1 MTDTPPTATPIAE
14 VAPAVTRPP
23 DRPAVPR
30 PRRSILTAITIAVCV
45 LILGGYS
52 ALAYTQREL
61 GGEDRD
67 SIPSSMRS
75 TPGGYRSY
83 SYWHS
88 GYHGG
93 K

>member
-1 MTDTPPTATPIAE
+1 MTTTEGNQGTAGTT
-14 VAPAVTRPP
+14 APRSP
-23 DRPAVPR
+23 DRPALPR
-30 PRRSILTAITIAVCV
+30 PRRSIFAGIMAGFCALVV
-45 LILGGYS
+45 GGYT
-52 ALAYTQREL
+52 AMAFTEYEL
-61 GGEDRD
+61 GAAEKDELPA
-67 SIPSSMRS
+67 SVRS

>member
-1 MTDTPPTATPIAE
+1 MTD
-14 VAPAVTRPP
+14 RPP
-23 DRPAVPR
+23 VPR
-30 PRRSILTAITIAVCV
+30 AKGRVMFIIASAMCAVIV
-45 LILGGYS
+45 LGYGV
-52 ALAYTQREL
+52 LAYSQREL
-61 GGEDRD
+61 GHEERD
-67 SIPSSMRS
+67 AIPSGMRS

>member
-1 MTDTPPTATPIAE
+1 MTEAKRPIDQPP
-14 VAPAVTRPP
+14 
-23 DRPAVPR
+23 VPR
-30 PRRSILTAITIAVCV
+30 AHGRVMFAIATVICV
-45 LILGGYS
+45 VIVAGYGM
-52 ALAYTQREL
+52 LAYSQQEL
-61 GGEDRD
+61 GHEERD
-67 SIPSSMRS
+67 AIPSGMRS

>member
-1 MTDTPPTATPIAE
+1 MTDTPPTK
-14 VAPAVTRPP
+14 RPP
-23 DRPAVPR
+23 GRPPVPR
-30 PRRSILTAITIAVCV
+30 QSGKILFAIVTIICV
-45 LILGGYS
+45 VIVGGYVAVAS
-52 ALAYTQREL
+52 SQREL
-61 GGEDRD
+61 TDEQHDE
-67 SIPSSMRS
+67 IPSSVRS

>member
-1 MTDTPPTATPIAE
+1 MTDHPP
-14 VAPAVTRPP
+14 
-23 DRPAVPR
+23 VPR
-30 PRRSILTAITIAVCV
+30 AKGRVMFIISSVICAVIV
-45 LILGGYS
+45 LGYGV
-52 ALAYTQREL
+52 LAYSQREL
-61 GGEDRD
+61 GREERD
-67 SIPSSMRS
+67 AIPSGMRS

>member
-1 MTDTPPTATPIAE
+1 MTEAKRPIDQPP
-14 VAPAVTRPP
+14 
-23 DRPAVPR
+23 VPR
-30 PRRSILTAITIAVCV
+30 ARGRVMFALATAICV
-45 LILGGYS
+45 VIVGGYG
-52 ALAYTQREL
+52 ALAYTQKEL
-61 GGEDRD
+61 GNEDRD
-67 SIPSSMRS
+67 AIPSGMRS

>member
-1 MTDTPPTATPIAE
+1 MTEPTTK
-14 VAPAVTRPP
+14 RSP
-23 DRPAVPR
+23 DRPRVPR
-30 PRRSILTAITIAVCV
+30 RPAGKVMGTFVT
-45 LILGGYS
+45 LICLVIVGGYGV
-52 ALAYTQREL
+52 LAYTQREL
-61 GGEDRD
+61 GNEEHDA
-67 SIPSSMRS
+67 IPSSMRS

>member
-1 MTDTPPTATPIAE
+1 MTEPIE
-14 VAPAVTRPP
+14 KRSP
-23 DRPAVPR
+23 DRPRVPR
-30 PRRSILTAITIAVCV
+30 ASGKVLAAFVTAICV
-45 LILGGYS
+45 VIVGGYGV
-52 ALAYTQREL
+52 LAYSQREL
-61 GGEDRD
+61 GNEEHDE
-67 SIPSSMRS
+67 IPSSMRS

>member
-1 MTDTPPTATPIAE
+1 MI
-14 VAPAVTRPP
+14 VA
-23 DRPAVPR
+23 
-30 PRRSILTAITIAVCV
+30 
-45 LILGGYS
+45 GYG

-61 GGEDRD
+61 GKEDRD
-67 SIPSSMRS
+67 EIPSSVRS

>member
-1 MTDTPPTATPIAE
+1 MTEPTE
-14 VAPAVTRPP
+14 KRSP
-23 DRPAVPR
+23 DRPRVPR
-30 PRRSILTAITIAVCV
+30 ASGKVLAVFVSAICLVIVAGYGV
-45 LILGGYS
+45 LAS
-52 ALAYTQREL
+52 SQREL
-61 GGEDRD
+61 GNQEHDE
-67 SIPSSMRS
+67 IPSSMRS

>member
-1 MTDTPPTATPIAE
+1 MTDTPAK
-14 VAPAVTRPP
+14 RPP
-23 DRPAVPR
+23 DRPPVPKK
-30 PRRSILTAITIAVCV
+30 SGMALFVFVTAISTGIVAGYVV
-45 LILGGYS
+45 LAS
-52 ALAYTQREL
+52 SQREL
-61 GGEDRD
+61 GTEEHDA
-67 SIPSSMRS
+67 IPSSMRS

>member
-1 MTDTPPTATPIAE
+1 MTEPAE
-14 VAPAVTRPP
+14 KRSP
-23 DRPAVPR
+23 DRPRVHRASGKALAAFVTGMC
-30 PRRSILTAITIAVCV
+30 L
-45 LILGGYS
+45 LIVGGYGV
-52 ALAYTQREL
+52 LAYSQREL
-61 GGEDRD
+61 GKEDRD
-67 SIPSSMRS
+67 EIPSSMRS